1 MEDVLKQV
9 KCVIFDLDGVIVN
22 SLDFWKKTENNL
34 LLKLGI
40 IGDITDFKSTAS
52 MSTKDAIAYWCKK
65 KSIKMEDVQ
74 EMERCVIDEMIRLI
88 QSTECINKEIKL
100 CINKL
105 KADDYL
111 LGLATNSPREIVNV
125 VLEKARLQNIFDV
138 VVTADDVEKVKPNP
152 EIYLKTSRLLHLN
165 PMECLVIEDSDFG
178 ILAAKRAGMYVLKY
192 TYIN

>member
-65 KSIKMEDVQ
+65 NSVKMEDVQ

-88 QSTECINKEIKL
+88 QSTECINTEIKL
-100 CINKL
+100 WINKL

-125 VLEKARLQNIFDV
+125 VLEKAQLQNIFDV

-192 TYIN
+192 TYIK